1 MIALSARVTL
11 ALVAGL
17 GLVSAGTGTAVAG
30 SSARHMRARQAGVHF
45 TRGHASSATANN
57 GYQALV
63 SDGPGSGFGF
73 HHIPYPLHVAA
84 VNAHER
90 QVAAVRS
97 AVTTDAFTQ
106 GFNGYG
112 FRGDSVYGEGN
123 HGSYGVFDGPD
134 GYGSPY
140 FAGYY
145 GPGEGADYGVF
156 GHAYN

>member
-1 MIALSARVTL
+1 M
-11 ALVAGL
+11 
-17 GLVSAGTGTAVAG
+17 VSATARIAYALIVGTSLAVAVPGMAVAG
-30 SSARHMRARQAGVHF
+30 TRHARAHHAGVHF
-45 TRGHASSATANN
+45 ARGHVGDATGSD

-63 SDGPGSGFGF
+63 SDGAGSGFGF

-84 VNAHER
+84 VNARDR
-90 QVAAVRS
+90 QAAAVRS
-97 AVTTDAFTQ
+97 AVNVDAATQ

-112 FRGDSVYGEGN
+112 FSGDSVYGEGPRA
-123 HGSYGVFDGPD
+123 SYGVFNGND

-145 GPGEGADYGVF
+145 GPGDGADYGVF

>member
-1 MIALSARVTL
+1 MVSAKARIAY
-11 ALVAGL
+11 ALVVGTSLVAAG
-17 GLVSAGTGTAVAG
+17 AGTAVA
-30 SSARHMRARQAGVHF
+30 SPSARHVRAHHAGVHF
-45 TRGHASSATANN
+45 ARGHVASAAMDR
-57 GYQALV
+57 GYQPLV
-63 SDGPGSGFGF
+63 SDGSGSGFGF

-90 QVAAVRS
+90 QAAAVRS
-97 AVTTDAFTQ
+97 AVYVDAATQ

-112 FRGDSVYGEGN
+112 FSGDSVYGEGPRA
-123 HGSYGVFDGPD
+123 SYGVFNGND

-145 GPGEGADYGVF
+145 GPGDGADYGVF

>member
-1 MIALSARVTL
+1 M
-11 ALVAGL
+11 
-17 GLVSAGTGTAVAG
+17 VSAAARIAYASIIGASLIVTGPVMAAAGTHHVG
-30 SSARHMRARQAGVHF
+30 ARHAGVHF
-45 TRGHASSATANN
+45 ARDHGRGAARDG

-63 SDGPGSGFGF
+63 SDGAGSGFGF

-84 VNAHER
+84 VNARER
-90 QVAAVRS
+90 QAAAVRS
-97 AVTTDAFTQ
+97 AVNVDAATQ

-112 FRGDSVYGEGN
+112 FSGDSVYGEGPRA
-123 HGSYGVFDGPD
+123 SYGVFNGND